1 MSGTAQFE
9 VFAEGLAFPEGPVV
23 MADGSVI
30 VVEVASDKII
40 RCWAGGRK
48 EVVATTGGGPNG
60 LAVGPDGALYHA
72 NNGGI
77 DWSKPGHYL
86 GPGSEG
92 RIERIDI
99 ATGKVERLYD
109 SFEGVPISAP
119 NDLVFDKQGN
129 IWFTDLGKIREHSH
143 DLSVLYCAR
152 PDGSAIRKV
161 HWGMCGFNGVGLSPD
176 GKTAYVAETFSARLI
191 AVDTDPAS
199 KDGARLVGTAP
210 GKVGLDSLAV
220 AASGN
225 ICVAQLDEGGIAT
238 FTPDGKVSVVRLPDE
253 HVTNIAFGGEDMRD
267 AYITLSG
274 SGLLIKMR
282 WDEPGLKLNFNA

>member
-30 VVEVASDKII
+30 VVEVASDKLI

-129 IWFTDLGKIREHSH
+129 IWFTDLGKIRESAH

-176 GKTAYVAETFSARLI
+176 EKTAYIAETFSARLI

-199 KDGARLVGTAP
+199 TARPRLVGTAP
-210 GKVGLDSLAV
+210 GQVGLDSLAV
-220 AASGN
+220 TAAGN
-225 ICVAQLDEGGIAT
+225 ICVATLDQGGITT
-238 FTPDGKVSVVRLPDE
+238 FTPDGKVSKRNLPDD
-253 HVTNIAFGGEDMRD
+253 HVTNIAFGGDDMRD

-274 SGLLIKMR
+274 GGLLVKMR